1 MFRISLLV
9 MLIAQQSQ
17 LSRIV
22 PVIVPF
28 DLLLMA
34 RYLPL
39 SAYPDAWLLM
49 LVTYFM
55 GS

>member
-9 MLIAQQSQ
+9 MLAAQQSQ

-28 DLLLMA
+28 ELLFMA
-34 RYLPL
+34 IFLPL
-39 SAYPDAWLLM
+39 FAFLEAWLLM
-49 LVTYFM
+49 LVTCST